1 MESKI
6 QVIIGAI
13 HFLSVK
19 HVVNICQLIKDVD
32 PDNMGSL
39 MKTSIVSVMDQYA
52 EAMGEEPV
60 VLAEEI
66 VELIREV
73 EKIQH
78 DKK

>member
-1 MESKI
+1 MDSKI

-19 HVVNICQLIKDVD
+19 HVFNICQLIKDVD
-32 PDNMGSL
+32 PDNMESL

-66 VELIREV
+66 VKLMKMAEEL
-73 EKIQH
+73 
-78 DKK
+78 